1 MNTTTKTKQEDNP
14 VESTHSKGHQKEYKV
29 DFKPEL
35 NGTYTIEFSDAAA
48 KSAGYAI
55 LLKGGLFHRFPE
67 GYVINKTHKKLLEDA
82 EIPFKIVKS

>member
-1 MNTTTKTKQEDNP
+1 MNTTTKAKEEKNHE
-14 VESTHSKGHQKEYKV
+14 ESAHNKGHHKEYKV

-35 NGTYTIEFSDAAA
+35 NGTYTIEFPDAAA

-67 GYVINKTHKKLLEDA
+67 GYVINKTHKKLLEEA